1 MPIALVLG
9 GGNAVAAYDAGAF
22 EALSEAG
29 HEPDHVAGASAG
41 AVAAALIAGNPP
53 ERRVDVLRHFWA
65 LLTQPSLQ
73 WPWAPE
79 QWRRPA
85 EIRDGLATRLL
96 GRPAMFNLNVSSLFD
111 PSSVPSLYDLDPFR
125 KTLESLVD
133 LSRLNE
139 GPMRVSLLAVDLE
152 TGEEVV
158 FDNRQMVLGIDH
170 VLASCAMLPDFPP
183 VSINGR
189 LLVDGGLA
197 ANTPVH
203 LVLEP
208 ARDSLVCFAVDPF
221 PLSAAPPK
229 RMLDAQERQSD
240 LIYACQ
246 TRRSL
251 ATYSKIWDLEAR
263 IGGKHAARGAAWHLQ
278 YHAAEDETALKGFS
292 FGADILRRRW
302 DTGRQDMQAA
312 LESWGGQPPSQAG
325 LVIRAM
331 SNK

>member
-111 PSSVPSLYDLDPFR
+111 PSSVPSLYDLDPLR

-139 GPMRVSLLAVDLE
+139 GSMRISLLAIDLE

-189 LLVDGGLA
+189 VLVDGGLA

-208 ARDSLVCFAVDPF
+208 ARDGLVCFAVDPF
-221 PLSAAPPK
+221 PLAAAAPK
-229 RMLDAQERQSD
+229 RMLDAQERQAD
-240 LIYACQ
+240 L
-246 TRRSL
+246 
-251 ATYSKIWDLEAR
+251 TYLSNQALPR
-263 IGGKHAARGAAWHLQ
+263 HLF
-278 YHAAEDETALKGFS
+278 K
-292 FGADILRRRW
+292 
-302 DTGRQDMQAA
+302 DMG
-312 LESWGGQPPSQAG
+312 S
-325 LVIRAM
+325 
-331 SNK
+331 